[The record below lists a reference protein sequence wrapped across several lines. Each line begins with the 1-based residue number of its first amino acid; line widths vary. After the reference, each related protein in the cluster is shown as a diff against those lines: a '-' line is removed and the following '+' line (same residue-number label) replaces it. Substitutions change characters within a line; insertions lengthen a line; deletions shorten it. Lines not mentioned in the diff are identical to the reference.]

1 MREREP
7 GDLIEGGGGMR
18 RKFWSGRAVLVL
30 GGLLGISSGVCLG
43 QGRVTPRQIAPRREA
58 PPRVHDQ
65 ITLGQFSVLY
75 RPSVVLRHGNGRG
88 SGTVIASVAGDTLIL
103 TAAHVVSGGDEV
115 SVELHPYNLGLPI
128 SLSRKPEW
136 PKVVP
141 GRVIARETAADVAL
155 VRVEGM
161 KAMPYLANLAGQEE
175 RPEAGQT
182 LTALGYDGA
191 KALIGWRTRV
201 EANAMVDLGLG
212 GGSRPYVVTERPSVE
227 GRSGGALFREDGT
240 VVGVCT
246 GRFEIE
252 RGRWVGLFASLDS
265 IHAILKAAGQEERMA
280 KKLTVGGAKQVLRSL
295 QREP

>member
-1 MREREP
+1 M
-7 GDLIEGGGGMR
+7 
-18 RKFWSGRAVLVL
+18 LVL

-43 QGRVTPRQIAPRREA
+43 QGRVTPRQIAPRREV

-161 KAMPYLANLAGQEE
+161 KAMPYLANLAGLEE

-182 LTALGYDGA
+182 LTVLGYDGA
-191 KALIGWRTRV
+191 KGADWL
-201 EANAMVDLGLG
+201 ADAG
-212 GGSRPYVVTERPSVE
+212 GGECD
-227 GRSGGALFREDGT
+227 GGSGAWG
-240 VVGVCT
+240 
-246 GRFEIE
+246 
-252 RGRWVGLFASLDS
+252 
-265 IHAILKAAGQEERMA
+265 
-280 KKLTVGGAKQVLRSL
+280 
-295 QREP
+295 REPTLRGDGAAFGRGSIRGGSVSGRRDGGGGVHGPV